1 MRDTVRRPVIILT
14 GPTAVGKTDISI
26 RLAEAVDGEIISA
39 DSMQVYKY
47 MDIGTAKVL
56 PHEMQGIPHYMINEF
71 EPDEEFNVFIFQNKA
86 KEYIRDIHAR
96 GKIPILVGGTGF
108 YIQAVLYDIAFTE
121 NPQNDRYRNRL
132 QREAE
137 EKGSHFLH
145 DRLRQVDPESAKAI
159 HENNVKRVIRALE
172 YYEFTGEKFSIHN
185 KREQKRTSPYNF
197 LYVVLTMDRQLLYER
212 INRRVDQMMAAGLVD
227 EVKGL
232 LNRGYKRELV
242 SMQGLGY
249 KEIAAALEQ
258 ECTMEEAV
266 YRLKRDTRHFAK
278 RQMTWF
284 RREREVVM
292 LDKGDHGTT
301 EEIIKLII
309 QLAEDRGVV

>member
-1 MRDTVRRPVIILT
+1 MQPPIIILT

-26 RLAEAVDGEIISA
+26 RLAKAVNGEIISA

-47 MDIGTAKVL
+47 MDIGTAKIQ
-56 PHEMQGIPHYMINEF
+56 PDEMQGIPHYMIDEF
-71 EPDEEFNVFIFQNKA
+71 EPDEEFNVFIFQKKV

-121 NPQNDRYRNRL
+121 NPQNDDYRNQL

-137 EKGSHFLH
+137 EKGAHYLH
-145 DRLRQVDPESAKAI
+145 DLLRQVDPESAEAI

-172 YYEFTGEKFSIHN
+172 YYEFTGERFSAHN
-185 KREQKRTSPYNF
+185 ERERKRSSPYDF
-197 LYVVLTMDRQLLYER
+197 LYLVLTMERQQLYER
-212 INRRVDQMMAAGLVD
+212 IDRRVDQMMEAGLVS
-227 EVKGL
+227 EVRGL
-232 LNRGYKRELV
+232 LDHGYRRELV

-292 LDKGDHGTT
+292 LDKGNCKAT
-301 EEIIKLII
+301 EEIIGSIL
-309 QLAEDRGVV
+309 QLAKDRGVLR

>member
-26 RLAEAVDGEIISA
+26 RLAKAIDGEIISA

-47 MDIGTAKVL
+47 MDIGTAKVP
-56 PHEMQGIPHYMINEF
+56 PHEIQGIPHYMIDEF
-71 EPDEEFNVFIFQNKA
+71 EPDEEFNVFIFQKKA

-121 NPQNDRYRNRL
+121 NPQNDQYRKRL

-145 DRLRQVDPESAKAI
+145 DRLRQIDPESAKSI

-172 YYEFTGEKFSIHN
+172 YYEFTGEKFSMHN
-185 KREQKRTSPYNF
+185 ERERKRTSPYDF
-197 LYVVLTMDRQLLYER
+197 LYVVLTMDRQLLYDR
-212 INRRVDQMMAAGLVD
+212 IDRRVDQMMAAGLEN
-227 EVKGL
+227 EVKRL
-232 LNRGYKRELV
+232 LDLGYKRELV

-301 EEIIKLII
+301 EEIIRLII
-309 QLAEDRGVV
+309 QLAKDRGVL